1 MDLSDLDV
9 AGSVLDLIGNT
20 PLVRLRHI
28 DAGLPCPIVAKLESV
43 NPGGSS
49 KDRPVVTMFGADL
62 QLVPR
67 VQ

>member
-1 MDLSDLDV
+1 MDLSDLDF
-9 AGSVLDLIGNT
+9 AGAVLDLIGNI

-28 DAGLPCPIVAKLESV
+28 DADLPCPIVAKLESV

-49 KDRPVVTMFGADL
+49 RDRPVVTMFGADL

-67 VQ
+67 VP